1 MLRSSFGKVPTGNQ
15 IKPLGWLRRQLQIQA
30 DGQAGQ
36 LDKFWPDVKDSAWLG
51 GHAEGW
57 ERVPYWLDGFIDLA
71 WLLDDDDM
79 KARAK
84 RYIDAI
90 LERQEPDGWICPCSK
105 EHRGDYDLWAVALL
119 SKVLYVWQHR
129 TNDQRVKP
137 ALIKA
142 FKNFAEHIKEHPLVK
157 WGKFRW
163 YESLIALAWLYEE
176 TGEAWLL
183 NLADEIRKQS
193 FHYPELLRN
202 WPYFNKE
209 SHWTYEAHV
218 VNLAMAIHSEM
229 LYQKMHPENS
239 QNGSEFAEDFLAKLM
254 QYHSMATG
262 HFTGD
267 ECLAGDSPSQGTE
280 FCSVVETM
288 FSYELLFAQTGNTV
302 WADRLEKLAFNALPA
317 TCTADMWAHQYNQQT
332 NQIGC
337 LAEPKQIWTT
347 NSVESNRFGLEPNY
361 GCCTANHGQGW
372 PKLAANTFLL
382 SDKAII
388 VALLLPAQ
396 LDANID
402 GAGVKCTIQTNYP
415 FEDTAKIIVET
426 DKPVDFVLKLRIPG
440 SFESAE
446 VEGRPA
452 TPGTIECLERT
463 WSGTTVIDVRLSA
476 RPKLVQRPRNLMA
489 LHRGPLLFSLPI
501 KAKKTM
507 HEYERNGV
515 QRKFP
520 YCDYEFAPVESW
532 NYAFAS
538 EEFKVS
544 FNPISD
550 YPFDESKPPVV
561 IAATMKQIP
570 WEVQEGTV
578 AVAESVPRQ
587 FDSDK
592 PCEQK
597 ILIPYGSTILRMT
610 EMPLCK
616 PCENS

>member
-1 MLRSSFGKVPTGNQ
+1 MGNIPLVRKPRRLGLALRGNR
-15 IKPLGWLRRQLQIQA
+15 GS
-30 DGQAGQ
+30 
-36 LDKFWPDVKDSAWLG
+36 LDA
-51 GHAEGW
+51 
-57 ERVPYWLDGFIDLA
+57 
-71 WLLDDDDM
+71 
-79 KARAK
+79 
-84 RYIDAI
+84 
-90 LERQEPDGWICPCSK
+90 EPDGRNP
-105 EHRGDYDLWAVALL
+105 
-119 SKVLYVWQHR
+119 
-129 TNDQRVKP
+129 
-137 ALIKA
+137 KA
-142 FKNFAEHIKEHPLVK
+142 KLPLPGILK
-157 WGKFRW
+157 TGPISTRKA
-163 YESLIALAWLYEE
+163 IA
-176 TGEAWLL
+176 
-183 NLADEIRKQS
+183 
-193 FHYPELLRN
+193 
-202 WPYFNKE
+202 
-209 SHWTYEAHV
+209 YEAQL

-229 LYQKMHPENS
+229 LYQKMHAKTRRMAPNR
-239 QNGSEFAEDFLAKLM
+239 EDFLAKLM
-254 QYHSMATG
+254 QYHSMAKGT
-262 HFTGD
+262 HRD

-280 FCSVVETM
+280 FCSVVEAM
-288 FSYELLFAQTGNTV
+288 FSYELLFAQTGNTI

-361 GCCTANHGQGW
+361 GCFTANHGQGW

-382 SDKAII
+382 GDKAII

-402 GAGVKCTIQTNYP
+402 GADVKCTIQTNYP

-440 SFESAE
+440 SFDSAE

-476 RPKLVQRPRNLMA
+476 KPKLVQRPRNLMA

-520 YCDYEFAPVESW
+520 YCDYEFAPVEPW

-538 EEFKVS
+538 DDSGFI
-544 FNPISD
+544 NPISD
-550 YPFDESKPPVV
+550 YPFDETKPPVV